1 MGYKIILMS
10 TKKLHHF
17 QKEVKELKLNIWLE
31 HHIQKAGITKT
42 KLSQLWGMNKSYL
55 STLATKDDFS
65 GAQLVAL
72 GNYLDTDPFEPY
84 RALLNI
90 RARPTKTETTQRQKI
105 AELEEKISDLEKE
118 SDWLKEV
125 VMRK

>member
-1 MGYKIILMS
+1 MS

-17 QKEVKELKLNIWLE
+17 QKEVKDLKLHIWLK
-31 HHIQKAGITKT
+31 HHIQKAGFTKS
-42 KLSQLWGMNKSYL
+42 KLSQSWGMNKTYL
-55 STLATKDDFS
+55 SNLATKDDFS

-90 RARPTKTETTQRQKI
+90 RARSTKTEQLQAQKI
-105 AELEEKISDLEKE
+105 AELEEKISALEKE
-118 SDWLKEV
+118 RDWLKEV